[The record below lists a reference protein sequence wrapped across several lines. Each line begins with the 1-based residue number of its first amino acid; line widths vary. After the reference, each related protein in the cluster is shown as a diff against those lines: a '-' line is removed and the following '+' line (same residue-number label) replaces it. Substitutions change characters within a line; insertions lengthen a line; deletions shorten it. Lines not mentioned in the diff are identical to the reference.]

1 MSLVVAVKG
10 TEGVVLAAD
19 SRLTLNIPQPGQ
31 GLLNVTFDNA
41 TKFLAFNNPHHKWV
55 AAGTYGDSV
64 IGNRTIPSFVP
75 ELELSLRDQRK
86 RISEYAEQISDF
98 FRECWEAEYGPDRKT
113 GGMWFIVGGYDN
125 NEPYGAVYDFNVP
138 NSPEPVARYVGNNFG
153 MRWGGQYEMSSR
165 IILGHDP
172 SLIRIIKDSTN
183 LDESQVSEI
192 RKNLAS
198 LEYKIPYSVLP
209 LQDCIDLA
217 TFLIRATMTVQD
229 FASVSR
235 GVGGTIEVASIT
247 REHGLVWVQ
256 KKQLHGETQP

>member
-19 SRLTLNIPQPGQ
+19 SRITLNIPQPGG
-31 GLLNVTFDNA
+31 GLLNATFDNA
-41 TKFLAFNNPHHKWV
+41 TKFLTFANPHHKWV

-64 IGNRTIPSFVP
+64 IGNRTARSFMP
-75 ELELSLRDQRK
+75 ELELRLKNQRK
-86 RISEYAEQISDF
+86 KVSEYAEEMRQF
-98 FRECWEAEYGPDRKT
+98 FHERWQAEYGSDRKT
-113 GGMWFIVGGYDN
+113 NGMWFIVGGYDK

-138 NSPEPVARYVGNNFG
+138 NSPKAIPSYVGNSFG

-172 SLIRIIKDSTN
+172 ALIQIIKDSTN
-183 LDESQVSEI
+183 LDEPQINEI
-192 RKNLAS
+192 QKNLAS

-229 FASVSR
+229 FASVFR
-235 GVGGTIEVASIT
+235 GVGGTIGVASIT
-247 REHGLVWVQ
+247 REDGLVWVQ
-256 KKQLHGETQP
+256 KKQLHGERQT